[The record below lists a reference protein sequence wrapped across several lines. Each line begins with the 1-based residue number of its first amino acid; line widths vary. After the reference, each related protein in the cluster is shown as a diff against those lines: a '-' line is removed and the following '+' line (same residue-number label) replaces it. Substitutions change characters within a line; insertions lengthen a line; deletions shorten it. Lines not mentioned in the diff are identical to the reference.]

1 MGVGRKMEEGE
12 WEERRSWRRVSGGAG
27 EEIRVRM
34 ENVDGESEAR
44 GGLRPEKCEK
54 RGRQS

>member
-1 MGVGRKMEEGE
+1 MEEGE